1 MIRWMFELVVAV
13 IMNDIVVAMMMV
25 HLTIIGR
32 YTCQPIMLHLI
43 VA

>member
-1 MIRWMFELVVAV
+1 MLVESQSMDGVV

-32 YTCQPIMLHLI
+32 YM
-43 VA
+43 